1 MNEDKSFEITRKWF
15 QIKKIYYPS
24 YEKDKNFI
32 LYYFLY
38 NSIIYKKQILKSN
51 SAHRMYSMCV
61 ARVREHGSSYMLV
74 MHRFRLWRSIH
85 SPDVNVFR
93 STMARKET
101 GTGVTSV
108 WQSNKYSGL
117 SVHDIFS
124 LTIFD
129 FSCDNF

>member
-1 MNEDKSFEITRKWF
+1 MKWYNEEIFSKWF
-15 QIKKIYYPS
+15 QIKKIYYR
-24 YEKDKNFI
+24 KRKNKNFI

-38 NSIIYKKQILKSN
+38 KSIIYKKQILKSN
-51 SAHRMYSMCV
+51 SAYTMYSICIV
-61 ARVREHGSSYMLV
+61 RVREHGSSYMLV

-85 SPDVNVFR
+85 SLDVNVFR

-124 LTIFD
+124 LTICFFD